1 MEQRG
6 LRKGMD
12 QEATRGGE
20 AGDSGRGELVVSS
33 VHRSLFSCLCRVT
46 FGL

>member
-1 MEQRG
+1 MEQRSLG
-6 LRKGMD
+6 KGMD
-12 QEATRGGE
+12 QEATRGRE

-33 VHRSLFSCLCRVT
+33 VHPSLFSCLRRVT